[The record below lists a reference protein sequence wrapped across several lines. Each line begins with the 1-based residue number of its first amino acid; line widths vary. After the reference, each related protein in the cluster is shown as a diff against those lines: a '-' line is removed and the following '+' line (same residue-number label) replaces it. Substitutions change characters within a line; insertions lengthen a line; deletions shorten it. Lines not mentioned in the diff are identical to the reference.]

1 MPKPQGF
8 KASTASLS
16 APTGGWNARDSI
28 ANMPPL
34 DAVVLDN
41 MWVTPTDVQLRLGYK
56 KLTTGI
62 NGQVNTLLNYA
73 SSTTQKLF
81 AAAGTSIY
89 RTDTDPAT
97 PVKTITNS
105 KFQYTNVSNAGGHF
119 LTAVNGVDQPILYDG
134 TDWINVA
141 GTNTAQSIIAL
152 THVDAVATAT
162 TAQPHGLFTGNKITI
177 TGAMPVEYNG
187 TFVITKITNTRF
199 SYTMDSIPASNS
211 TNTGVFPIQSITYQG
226 TRPLDSITHVTN
238 VATAT
243 APQPHNLTT
252 GMQIV
257 ISGASPTE
265 YNGTWTVT
273 VTTPTAFTF
282 TRTAD
287 FTADATTAGSFTT
300 SVVAISTATTPV
312 PHTLTTGNTVTISG
326 CVPPEYNGTWTI
338 LVTSPTTFQFVTNAT
353 PNSDATTLGTYLVSD
368 AVYTVK
374 YAITGV
380 DPADLINVNLFK
392 NRLYYTEKNSMRVWY
407 LDTDAVSGVAKV
419 LDFGGIASSGGYIQ
433 AMGTWTIDAGQGV
446 NDYAVFAT
454 SMGEIIVFE
463 GDNPNDAATWAL
475 RGVWQLGFIF
485 ERRCFFK
492 WSGDLLL
499 LSQDGLTP
507 LASALQSSRLD
518 PRVALTDKI
527 YYAVSQAASLY
538 SSFYGWQIHYYA
550 AENMLIINVPTSVG
564 YTQFC
569 MHTISKSWCSFSG
582 IEAACWELS
591 NDQMYFGGNGYVGHF
606 WSAYDDNGSNIN
618 AEIQQAYTYFDNPGE
633 LKRFTMVRPIFRADN
648 GIPAV
653 LAGINTDFAVQNNL
667 GGISFNPTD
676 NKIGT
681 WDNAK
686 WDESVWGGG
695 YQITKNWQGVTG
707 LGFSGGLVMKIASQ
721 GIDVHWVSCD
731 YVFEKGGIL

>member
-1 MPKPQGF
+1 MAKPQQF
-8 KASTASLS
+8 KATTASLS

-62 NGQVNTLLNYA
+62 NGRVNTLLNYA
-73 SSTTQKLF
+73 SATTQKLF

-97 PVKTITNS
+97 PVKPILND
-105 KFQYTNVSNAGGHF
+105 KFQYTNISNAGGHF
-119 LTAVNGVDQPILYDG
+119 LVAVNGVDQPVIYNG
-134 TDWINVA
+134 TDWFNVA

-152 THVDAVATAT
+152 THVDLVATAT
-162 TAQPHGLFTGNKITI
+162 TAQPHGLFTGNRITI

-187 TFVITKITNTRF
+187 TYVITKITNTRF
-199 SYTMDSIPASNS
+199 SYTMDTAPASNS
-211 TNTGVFPIQSITYQG
+211 TNTGVFPMSSITYQG
-226 TRPLDSITHVTN
+226 TRPLQTLTHVDRT
-238 VATAT
+238 ATAT
-243 APQPHNLTT
+243 AVQPHNLTT
-252 GMQIV
+252 GMSVV
-257 ISGASPTE
+257 ISGVTPAD
-265 YNGTWTVT
+265 YNGTYVVT
-273 VTTPTAFTF
+273 VVNETVFTFEKATAFS
-282 TRTAD
+282 
-287 FTADATTAGSFTT
+287 ADASIPGSFTT

-312 PHTLTTGNTVTISG
+312 PHTLVTGNVVTISG
-326 CVPPEYNGTWTI
+326 CVPPEYNGTWTV

-353 PNSDATTLGTYLVSD
+353 PNSDATTVGTYLVSG
-368 AVYTVK
+368 ASYTVD

-392 NRLYYTEKNSMRVWY
+392 NRLYFTEKNSMKVWY
-407 LDTDAVSGVAKV
+407 LAVDAIAGEAHSI
-419 LDFGGIASSGGYIQ
+419 DFGGIAQSGGYVQ

-454 SMGEIIVFE
+454 NMGEIIVYE
-463 GDNPNDAATWAL
+463 GSDPANADNWAL
-475 RGVWQLGFIF
+475 RGVWQLGYIW

-518 PRVALTDKI
+518 PRIALTDKI
-527 YYAVSQAASLY
+527 YYAISQAASLY
-538 SSFYGWQIHYYA
+538 SSFYGWQIIYFA
-550 AENMLIINVPTSVG
+550 SENMLLVNVPSSTG
-564 YTQFC
+564 YNQFC
-569 MHTISKSWCSFSG
+569 MHTISKAWCSFSG
-582 IEAACWELS
+582 IEASCWELS
-591 NDQMYFGGNGYVGHF
+591 NDKLYFGGDGYVGDF
-606 WSAYDDNGSNIN
+606 WSAYDDVGSNIN

-653 LAGINTDFAVQNNL
+653 LCGINTDFAVQNNL
-667 GGISFNPTD
+667 GGVSFNPLDQT
-676 NKIGT
+676 IGT
-681 WDNAK
+681 WDHAK

-707 LGFSGGLVMKIASQ
+707 LGFSGGLVMKVAAQ